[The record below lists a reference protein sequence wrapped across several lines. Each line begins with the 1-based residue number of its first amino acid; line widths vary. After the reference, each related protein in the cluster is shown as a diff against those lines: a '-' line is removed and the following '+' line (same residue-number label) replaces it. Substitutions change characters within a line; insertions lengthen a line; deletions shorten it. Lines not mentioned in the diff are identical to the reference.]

1 MVFRVVMPEAHVCV
15 AQVVVMV
22 GVGPRAILS
31 AAVASVPELADDEF
45 GGDLLA

>member
-1 MVFRVVMPEAHVCV
+1 MSEAQICV
-15 AQVVVMV
+15 AQRVVMV

-45 GGDLLA
+45 GGDLLAR

>member
-1 MVFRVVMPEAHVCV
+1 MSEAHVCV
-15 AQVVVMV
+15 AQGVIMV
-22 GVGPRAILS
+22 GVSPRAIVS